1 MYRMENIGRY
11 LILGGIIL
19 VIVGGLFY
27 IAWRLG
33 LPLGRL
39 PGDIRIERV
48 GGGFY
53 FPIASSLLIS
63 LLLTALLNI
72 ALRIFRK

>member
-1 MYRMENIGRY
+1 MENIGRY

-19 VIVGGLFY
+19 VIVGGLLYFGGK
-27 IAWRLG
+27 LG

-39 PGDIRIERV
+39 PGDIRIERD

-53 FPIASSLLIS
+53 FPIATSLLIS
-63 LLLTALLNI
+63 ILLTVLLNI

>member
-1 MYRMENIGRY
+1 MENIGRY

-19 VIVGGLFY
+19 VIVSGLLYVGGK
-27 IAWRLG
+27 LG

-39 PGDIRIERV
+39 PGDIRIERD

-53 FPIASSLLIS
+53 FPIATSLLIS
-63 LLLTALLNI
+63 ILLTVLLNV

>member
-1 MYRMENIGRY
+1 MENIGRY

-19 VIVGGLFY
+19 VIVGGLLY
-27 IAWRLG
+27 VGGKLG
-33 LPLGRL
+33 FPLGRL
-39 PGDIRIERV
+39 PGDIRIERD

-53 FPIASSLLIS
+53 FPIATSLLIS
-63 LLLTALLNI
+63 ILLTVLLNV

>member
-1 MYRMENIGRY
+1 MENIGRY
-11 LILGGIIL
+11 LILGGLIL
-19 VIVGGLFY
+19 VTVGGLLFLGGK
-27 IAWRLG
+27 LG

-39 PGDIRIERV
+39 PGDIRIERD

-53 FPIASSLLIS
+53 FPITTSLLIS

>member
-1 MYRMENIGRY
+1 MENIGRY
-11 LILGGIIL
+11 LILGGLIL
-19 VIVGGLFY
+19 VTVGGLLFVGGK
-27 IAWRLG
+27 LG

-39 PGDIRIERV
+39 PGDIRIERD

-53 FPIASSLLIS
+53 FPITTSLLIS